1 MRSGPI
7 SRISALIA
15 VSSTISNG
23 RIPTTKALKK
33 SPPAWNSPM
42 NHSAA
47 LARAPK
53 NPVGSSTVGSA
64 AYDTIVAASE
74 MNGMITPV
82 ESASVKASP

>member
-1 MRSGPI
+1 
-7 SRISALIA
+7 
-15 VSSTISNG
+15 
-23 RIPTTKALKK
+23 
-33 SPPAWNSPM
+33 M

-53 NPVGSSTVGSA
+53 KPVGSSTVGSA
-64 AYDTIVAASE
+64 AYDTIAAASE